1 MPGRSKRQ
9 SGKTTGKKT
18 TRRGQSAKRRPRK
31 SQRRARHKQTRR
43 TLPRHRHKHRHRQS
57 RSSHMTG
64 GESKSKLEAAQNTIK
79 AGLVTTQDKDLEGI
93 GPTIRY
99 ALVLLRIKISMR

>member
-1 MPGRSKRQ
+1 
-9 SGKTTGKKT
+9 
-18 TRRGQSAKRRPRK
+18 
-31 SQRRARHKQTRR
+31 
-43 TLPRHRHKHRHRQS
+43 
-57 RSSHMTG
+57 MTG